1 MCFWTNTWNHKINI
15 ETFWIIRE
23 IKKLE
28 FFPHLGK
35 ADILHLMPRG
45 RPCHWCHRLI
55 ALRTMLN
62 KSKRRK
68 KVAVS
73 AKTKPFGCSLPPTMF
88 VWEFFWLNISCGIV
102 KGDLNSLY
110 KKLFNLCWAQQL
122 RMIVTLSKRC
132 PRAARL
138 PGTAHCWS
146 ELLGFKNNYSHLNQC
161 IKIWLYLFELLT
173 MVTIECPKNT
183 TDYCW

>member
-1 MCFWTNTWNHKINI
+1 MCFWTNTWNYKINI

-28 FFPHLGK
+28 FFFSPLGK

-45 RPCHWCHRLI
+45 RPCHWCPQTNWLENHVEQ
-55 ALRTMLN
+55 
-62 KSKRRK
+62 KQEKREGCMSQT
-68 KVAVS
+68 VS

-102 KGDLNSLY
+102 KEDINSLY

-173 MVTIECPKNT
+173 MVTIECP
-183 TDYCW
+183 